1 MLPSEEKT
9 HPPPPPRHTM
19 AWLHLQDIR
28 DTCYMPIKH
37 SAMATTRRNRP
48 PPHDTAFNVRT
59 PTFPDTTRNCI
70 ASPQATIENDAQ
82 LVVIQLHNCC
92 VNHPQRT
99 NGSQEPCVGSSAS
112 QIQCQRILQPY
123 IVFHTTHAPTGVRK
137 PFAHTCRRSCRGTAH
152 TSKART
158 RTRAPLPRYCVQR
171 PLSNLSRYDSQLH
184 CKSMMHLHQ
193 AVLPTATKCRRQ
205 IRAFTARSN
214 SPEGA
219 PCLVPLDEL
228 AAYSKRRL

>member
-28 DTCYMPIKH
+28 HTCCMPIRH

-70 ASPQATIENDAQ
+70 ARQALFAMIA
-82 LVVIQLHNCC
+82 LHVIVQLHNCC

-99 NGSQEPCVGSSAS
+99 NGSEEACVGSTAS
-112 QIQCQRILQPY
+112 QIQCQRILQPSWVAKPYSPQLQEIDTAY

-152 TSKART
+152 TCTART
-158 RTRAPLPRYCVQR
+158 RTRAPLPRYERQAF
-171 PLSNLSRYDSQLH
+171 SRLLGRGRY
-184 CKSMMHLHQ
+184 
-193 AVLPTATKCRRQ
+193 
-205 IRAFTARSN
+205 
-214 SPEGA
+214 G
-219 PCLVPLDEL
+219 
-228 AAYSKRRL
+228 RL